1 MKARIL
7 FSRRLTFKKRR
18 RKKRENNFPYYNPNN
33 QAFINNETKE
43 AQGRN
48 RVPLIKDLDQFE
60 LSRDSHR
67 AKFRGRGAIKIPI
80 KTTVL
85 FPLLPPIRWNAI
97 YLQVPTPPTPSPGLF
112 SFARRPTF
120 TDASVNSGGQE
131 FQRGACKKFLNNPLT
146 SRLLSNRVGKG
157 RGMKEWKRGAGEE
170 KAYESRSDGNP
181 KFCIIAVEKENKR
194 EGWVREIN

>member
-80 KTTVL
+80 KTAVL

-97 YLQVPTPPTPSPGLF
+97 YLQVPTPPLPPTPSPCLF
-112 SFARRPTF
+112 SFTRRPTF
-120 TDASVNSGGQE
+120 TNASVNSGGQE
-131 FQRGACKKFLNNPLT
+131 FQRGACKKFLNN
-146 SRLLSNRVGKG
+146 RLPRDCCQIGWEREGGWRSERGG
-157 RGMKEWKRGAGEE
+157 RGRKRRTNLVAM
-170 KAYESRSDGNP
+170 
-181 KFCIIAVEKENKR
+181 
-194 EGWVREIN
+194 EIQSFV

>member
-7 FSRRLTFKKRR
+7 FSRRLTF
-18 RKKRENNFPYYNPNN
+18 KKRENNFPYYNPNN

-80 KTTVL
+80 KTAVL
-85 FPLLPPIRWNAI
+85 FPLLPPIR
-97 YLQVPTPPTPSPGLF
+97 
-112 SFARRPTF
+112 
-120 TDASVNSGGQE
+120 
-131 FQRGACKKFLNNPLT
+131 
-146 SRLLSNRVGKG
+146 
-157 RGMKEWKRGAGEE
+157 
-170 KAYESRSDGNP
+170 
-181 KFCIIAVEKENKR
+181 
-194 EGWVREIN
+194 